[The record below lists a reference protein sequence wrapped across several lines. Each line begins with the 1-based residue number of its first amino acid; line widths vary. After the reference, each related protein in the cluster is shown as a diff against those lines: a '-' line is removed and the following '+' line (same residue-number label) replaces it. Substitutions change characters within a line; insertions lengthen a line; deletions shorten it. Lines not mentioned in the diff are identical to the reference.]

1 MSRETRGSIT
11 VEVISACTSHPKY
24 LSCVTSWVNFWSAT
38 EVLVLGRRISF
49 IPTIYFVGKSV
60 PYELGELSEHIKLLE
75 CDGPFDVLLAQSVRL
90 FALPESTH
98 QFAMM
103 SDIDMLPLNQ
113 RATAWGLRALV
124 ANPEAL
130 VVLRDVL
137 EEHSEIPIC
146 YNMAQ
151 PQTWS
156 KVLSH
161 YNDGTFDQKIAHLL
175 DEAGKN
181 LTGYDGAHGGL
192 GWTTDQRIL
201 FDCVNDP
208 DLEIQVIRPTDRE
221 TGHKRLDRAKHP
233 FPLNWL
239 VLPLVFWGHYTDYHV
254 HHPISKHKRFVAW
267 LFRAVTRTQL
277 HD

>member
-1 MSRETRGSIT
+1 MFRETQGSIT
-11 VEVISACTSHPKY
+11 IEVISACTSHPKY
-24 LSCVTSWVNFWSAT
+24 LSCVSSWVKFWNAT
-38 EVLVLGRRISF
+38 ELLVLGRKISF
-49 IPTIYFVGKSV
+49 IPTIYFVGKSI
-60 PYELGELSEHIKLLE
+60 PTELREVSEHIKHLE
-75 CDGPFDVLLAQSVRL
+75 SDGPFDVLLAQSVRL

-113 RATAWGLRALV
+113 RVTAWGLRALD
-124 ANPEAL
+124 ANPGAL

-137 EEHSEIPIC
+137 EEYSEIPIC
-146 YNMAQ
+146 YNMAK
-151 PQTWS
+151 PRTWS

-161 YNDGTFDQKIAHLL
+161 YKDGTFDQKVAHLL
-175 DEAGKN
+175 GEAGKN
-181 LTGYDGAHGGL
+181 LSGYNGAHGGL

-201 FDCVNDP
+201 YDCVNNS
-208 DLEIQVIRPTDRE
+208 DLEIKVIRPTDRE

-239 VLPLVFWGHYTDYHV
+239 ALPLVFLGHFTDYHV
-254 HHPISKHKRFVAW
+254 HHPVSKHKRFVNS
-267 LFRAVTRTQL
+267 LFRALKSSQL